1 LLCAAPG
8 AGDACGTCAH
18 CTRVGAG
25 THPDLHLLAREPER
39 RDIRI
44 EQVRELTRW
53 LTLQPLMAAR
63 KVGVLDDAHCLS
75 EQAQNALLKTL
86 EEPPGATV
94 LVLVASSAAL
104 LLPTVRSRC
113 QVVRLDP
120 LPAPEV
126 VRVLEASGVPAGQA
140 RELAPLAEGSPGRAL
155 ALAGEAETRARAC
168 VLRDLPRL
176 RELGAD
182 ELSRTAQ
189 ELSRGALDAGL
200 ATALAW
206 YRDVLETAL
215 AGDAAPLRN
224 PAAADDVRRAARR
237 LSPAALLRQLE
248 AVYATIVALEKN
260 ANRMLAVETM
270 LLSLRALERVIKKAD
285 SRDLAREDQNLQ
297 RERQHYGAALE
308 LVRGRNLAVKL
319 VKAESAFDASK
330 VTFFFAGAERVDL
343 RDLGRELA
351 DLLRTRVEMK
361 QIGARDETKVTGGIG
376 PCGRE
381 LCCSSWLQEF
391 QPVSVKM
398 AKEQGLSLNPSK
410 LAGMCGRLKCCLRY
424 EYQTYVELKKVLPA
438 VGTPVESVKGDGT
451 VVRQNVLRQ
460 TVVVRRSEDNVEVEA
475 TRDDLVVR
483 RADA

>member
-1 LLCAAPG
+1 MSFARVIGHAGAAARLARAAADGRVPAAVLLVGPAGIGKRALADAFAARLLCAAPG

-25 THPDLHLLAREPER
+25 THPDLHLVARDPER

-53 LTLQPLMAAR
+53 LVLQPLMAAR

-86 EEPPGATV
+86 EEPPGAAV

-113 QVVRLDP
+113 QVVRLHP
-120 LPAPEV
+120 LPAAEV
-126 VRVLEASGVPAGQA
+126 ARVLDACGLPPEQA

-155 ALAGEAETRARAC
+155 ALAGEAETRARAL

-189 ELSRGALDAGL
+189 ALARGALDAGL

-215 AGDAAPLRN
+215 AGDAAALRN
-224 PAAADDVRRAARR
+224 PAAADAVRLAARR
-237 LSPAALLRQLE
+237 LSPPALLRQLE
-248 AVYATIVALEKN
+248 AVYDTIVALEKN

-270 LLSLRALERVIKKAD
+270 LLSLRAIERGV
-285 SRDLAREDQNLQ
+285 
-297 RERQHYGAALE
+297 
-308 LVRGRNLAVKL
+308 
-319 VKAESAFDASK
+319 SAGLDASPWK
-330 VTFFFAGAERVDL
+330 
-343 RDLGRELA
+343 
-351 DLLRTRVEMK
+351 
-361 QIGARDETKVTGGIG
+361 
-376 PCGRE
+376 
-381 LCCSSWLQEF
+381 SS
-391 QPVSVKM
+391 
-398 AKEQGLSLNPSK
+398 
-410 LAGMCGRLKCCLRY
+410 R
-424 EYQTYVELKKVLPA
+424 
-438 VGTPVESVKGDGT
+438 
-451 VVRQNVLRQ
+451 
-460 TVVVRRSEDNVEVEA
+460 
-475 TRDDLVVR
+475 
-483 RADA
+483 

>member
-1 LLCAAPG
+1 MSFARVVGHAGAAARLARAAADGRVPAAVLLVGPAGIGKRALADAFAARLLCAAPG
-8 AGDACGTCAH
+8 AGGACGACAH

-25 THPDLHLLAREPER
+25 THPDLHLVARDPER

-86 EEPPGATV
+86 EEPPGAPV

-120 LPAPEV
+120 LPAAEV
-126 VRVLEASGVPAGQA
+126 ARVLDACGLSPEQA

-155 ALAGEAETRARAC
+155 ALAGEAERHARAL

-189 ELSRGALDAGL
+189 ALARGALDAGL

-215 AGDAAPLRN
+215 AGDAAALRN
-224 PAAADDVRRAARR
+224 PAAADAVRLAARR
-237 LSPAALLRQLE
+237 LSPPALLRQLE
-248 AVYATIVALEKN
+248 AVYDTILALEKN

-270 LLSLRALERVIKKAD
+270 LLSLRAIER
-285 SRDLAREDQNLQ
+285 
-297 RERQHYGAALE
+297 GASPGL
-308 LVRGRNLAVKL
+308 
-319 VKAESAFDASK
+319 DASPWK
-330 VTFFFAGAERVDL
+330 
-343 RDLGRELA
+343 
-351 DLLRTRVEMK
+351 
-361 QIGARDETKVTGGIG
+361 
-376 PCGRE
+376 
-381 LCCSSWLQEF
+381 SS
-391 QPVSVKM
+391 
-398 AKEQGLSLNPSK
+398 
-410 LAGMCGRLKCCLRY
+410 R
-424 EYQTYVELKKVLPA
+424 
-438 VGTPVESVKGDGT
+438 
-451 VVRQNVLRQ
+451 
-460 TVVVRRSEDNVEVEA
+460 
-475 TRDDLVVR
+475 
-483 RADA
+483 